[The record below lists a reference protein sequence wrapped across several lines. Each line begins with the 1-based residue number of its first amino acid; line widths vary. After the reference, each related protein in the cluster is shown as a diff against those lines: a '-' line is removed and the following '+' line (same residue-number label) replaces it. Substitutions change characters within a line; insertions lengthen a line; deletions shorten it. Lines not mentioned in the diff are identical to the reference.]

1 MSEAEVGWESRGI
14 TQAPWRN
21 LLVEEETT
29 NSYERKFNLK
39 PDELWAAQKFSFKRY
54 DPHGSS

>member
-39 PDELWAAQKFSFKRY
+39 PDEL
-54 DPHGSS
+54 

>member
-1 MSEAEVGWESRGI
+1 MGERGI
-14 TQAPWRN
+14 QQAPWRN

-39 PDELWAAQKFSFKRY
+39 PDEL
-54 DPHGSS
+54 